1 MNLFT
6 VHTTFPKVQRRVVQT
21 GGRGEFG
28 VIEWEIGP
36 CPEAESVHL
45 FHADEADVRY
55 MFGNIVSGVVPQV
68 AFFAAQG
75 SRLCSVRATVTA
87 VKFHDAGNP
96 YRVMIRLGAELVQ
109 DLLAGQAVPV
119 EPLTPWLSPAVQ
131 EVARGIDAARDFAA
145 LPVLA
150 DALEEAG
157 CARDEVLHHLRRCR
171 DHENGCWVL
180 DAILR
185 PGT

>member
-1 MNLFT
+1 VILFT
-6 VHTTFPKVQRRVVQT
+6 VRNPFPKVQRRVVQT

-36 CPEAESVHL
+36 CPESENIHL
-45 FHADEADVRY
+45 FHVADADVRH
-55 MFGNIVSGVVPQV
+55 MFGNIVTGVVEQV
-68 AFFAAQG
+68 AASRAEG
-75 SRLCSVRATVTA
+75 RRLCSVRATVTA

-96 YRVMIRLGAELVQ
+96 YRTMTRLGAELVR
-109 DLLAGQAVPV
+109 DLLAGQAASV
-119 EPLTPWLSPAVQ
+119 EPLTLWLSSAVR
-131 EVARGIDAARDFAA
+131 EVARGIDTERDFTA

-157 CARDEVLHHLRRCR
+157 CSRDDVLHHLRHCP
-171 DHENGCWVL
+171 DHEGGCWVL

-185 PGT
+185 PEP